1 MKSIYACGVDIGGSH
16 ITAAIIEL
24 AGNTI
29 LKDTVKRDSIDSS
42 KTVTEIIND
51 WTAVIK
57 DVLMTANG
65 KRLNIGIAI
74 PGPFDYDNGVSYIS
88 GQHKYEALYDVN
100 VKTLLSEALQQP
112 AETITFANDAACF
125 LQGEVAGG
133 AAKGRE
139 DVLGFTLGTGFGS
152 AKYENG
158 IAEDADLW
166 QKPFLDGI
174 AEDYLSSR
182 WFVKRYY
189 QLSKK
194 YVEGVKELMGE
205 YHKDEY
211 IPIIFEEFGFNFG
224 LFIKE
229 IIANEEIEMIVIG
242 GNIAQAL
249 ELFRNGINKGLI
261 RSRNIPII
269 KQSALWEHAPLIGA
283 VNFNTLITAL

>member
-1 MKSIYACGVDIGGSH
+1 MKSTYACGVDIGGSH

-29 LKDTVKRDSIDSS
+29 LKNTVKRASINSS
-42 KTVTEIIND
+42 KTVTEIINE
-51 WTAVIK
+51 WTSVIR
-57 DVLMTANG
+57 DVLKTVNG

-74 PGPFDYDNGVSYIS
+74 PGPFDYDNGISYIS
-88 GQHKYEALYDVN
+88 GQHKYEALYDIN
-100 VKTLLSEALQQP
+100 VKTLLSAALEQP

-133 AAKGRE
+133 IAKGHGE
-139 DVLGFTLGTGFGS
+139 VLGFTLGTGFGS
-152 AKYENG
+152 AKYDNG

-166 QKPFLDGI
+166 QRPFLDGI

-189 QLSKK
+189 QVSKK
-194 YVEGVKELMGE
+194 TVEGVKELMGA
-205 YHKDEY
+205 YYQDEY

-229 IIANEEIEMIVIG
+229 IIENQEIDMIVIG

-249 ELFRNGINKGLI
+249 ELFRKGINKGLI
-261 RSRNIPII
+261 KSHNVPVIE
-269 KQSALWEHAPLIGA
+269 QSILWEHAPLIGA